1 MGEAILVGD
10 VSAVEGDDASGRVF
24 VFRRQGEAWN
34 EVARLKPSVK
44 CMPRSFGSGLAVKA
58 PWVAVGHV
66 RNEASG
72 IEPGGAL
79 MFRLDPAMWD
89 AARPAP

>member
-1 MGEAILVGD
+1 
-10 VSAVEGDDASGRVF
+10 
-24 VFRRQGEAWN
+24 
-34 EVARLKPSVK
+34 
-44 CMPRSFGSGLAVKA
+44 
-58 PWVAVGHV
+58 VAVGHV

-79 MFRLDPAMWD
+79 MFRLDPAIWD